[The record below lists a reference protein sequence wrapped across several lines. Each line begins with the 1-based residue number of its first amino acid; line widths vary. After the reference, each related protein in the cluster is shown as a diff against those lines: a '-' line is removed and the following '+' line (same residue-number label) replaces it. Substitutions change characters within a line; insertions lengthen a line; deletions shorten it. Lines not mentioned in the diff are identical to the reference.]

1 MHGADEE
8 DGGEEEEGSN
18 VGTDHQWGA
27 VGRMASARGWAMG
40 PIGAVSTMGWAIG
53 PMGGCEHYGVGYETY
68 GVGYG
73 AYGGL

>member
-1 MHGADEE
+1 
-8 DGGEEEEGSN
+8 
-18 VGTDHQWGA
+18 
-27 VGRMASARGWAMG
+27 MG